1 MSGVAE
7 FSGSRRAPQLAAL
20 ALIAFGV
27 AGCSADMTSRFQQ
40 SSIANPFG
48 YQGEATGTVPA
59 PAPQAEQRELPQYSR
74 PHSQVQSSALPPP
87 AAAAPQTTPV
97 ASRGVSGGGR
107 GLAS

>member
-7 FSGSRRAPQLAAL
+7 FSDSRRVPQIAAL

-48 YQGEATGTVPA
+48 YQGEATGSVAAAT
-59 PAPQAEQRELPQYSR
+59 APQVEQRDLPQYSR
-74 PHSQVQSSALPPP
+74 PHS
-87 AAAAPQTTPV
+87 
-97 ASRGVSGGGR
+97 G
-107 GLAS
+107 

>member
-1 MSGVAE
+1 MSGVPD
-7 FSGSRRAPQLAAL
+7 FSASRRVPQVAAL

-48 YQGEATGTVPA
+48 YQGEATGSVPAAA
-59 PAPQAEQRELPQYSR
+59 PAPQVEQRDLPQYSR

-87 AAAAPQTTPV
+87 AVGAPQTKPA
-97 ASRGVSGGGR
+97 AS
-107 GLAS
+107 